1 MTDILIAK
9 AQTAAEEE
17 KAMPWKQAVRT
28 FWRGGLFSMGLSV
41 ALIMEGYDI
50 GLLKA
55 FYGHPAFLESFGSIG
70 PNGKLLITADWQAG
84 LSNAVSAGQ
93 VCGLLLNGW
102 ASYTFGYRR
111 TYICAMTA
119 MIATIFIPV
128 FAVNLP
134 MLLAGNFING
144 IPWGVF
150 QTLTTAYAAEIC
162 PMALRAHLTSFVN
175 ICWASGL
182 FIAAAVVRGTISI
195 PSQWGW
201 RVPYILQWL
210 WPVPLLVV
218 AWFAPESP
226 WWLARNGRREEA
238 RKSIIRTAPPGYF
251 SSEDVDA
258 RMALMDHTFQIELE
272 ETKKASLFNCFKG
285 TNFRRLEICCVVWS
299 VQYWCG
305 QPMTGYS
312 SYFLQNAGLSTDT
325 AFSLNLG
332 NYSLLIFGTLVV
344 WSYVYKIGRRRIYLV
359 GQALMAL
366 ELGIIGI
373 LGCIPQSSSVS
384 YGIGALM
391 LLLNLTF
398 ACTVGPVCYTIVA
411 ELPSAE
417 VRAQTIVLARASYVI
432 SGIINAQITPRML
445 SLEQWNW
452 GSKCG
457 FFFLGTNILSFTY
470 CYFRLPESR
479 GRSYG
484 ELDVL
489 FLNKVPARKFKTTK
503 VEEFEAHDAEPL
515 ETAYVDQKLETEHVE
530 RRNQERKG

>member
-1 MTDILIAK
+1 
-9 AQTAAEEE
+9 
-17 KAMPWKQAVRT
+17 
-28 FWRGGLFSMGLSV
+28 
-41 ALIMEGYDI
+41 
-50 GLLKA
+50 
-55 FYGHPAFLESFGSIG
+55 
-70 PNGKLLITADWQAG
+70 
-84 LSNAVSAGQ
+84 
-93 VCGLLLNGW
+93 
-102 ASYTFGYRR
+102 
-111 TYICAMTA
+111 
-119 MIATIFIPV
+119 
-128 FAVNLP
+128 
-134 MLLAGNFING
+134 
-144 IPWGVF
+144 
-150 QTLTTAYAAEIC
+150 
-162 PMALRAHLTSFVN
+162 
-175 ICWASGL
+175 
-182 FIAAAVVRGTISI
+182 
-195 PSQWGW
+195 
-201 RVPYILQWL
+201 
-210 WPVPLLVV
+210 
-218 AWFAPESP
+218 
-226 WWLARNGRREEA
+226 
-238 RKSIIRTAPPGYF
+238 
-251 SSEDVDA
+251 
-258 RMALMDHTFQIELE
+258 
-272 ETKKASLFNCFKG
+272 
-285 TNFRRLEICCVVWS
+285 
-299 VQYWCG
+299 
-305 QPMTGYS
+305 
-312 SYFLQNAGLSTDT
+312 
-325 AFSLNLG
+325 
-332 NYSLLIFGTLVV
+332 
-344 WSYVYKIGRRRIYLV
+344 
-359 GQALMAL
+359 MAL